1 MPQDPV
7 DRRVERTRKAV
18 LDAFFDL
25 VQEARY
31 DDITVADIVAR
42 SGVSRSAFYAHFA
55 GKDALLAASIA
66 GPFSILASSLTT
78 ENTVRLIGLLDHFW
92 ANRALARIILREPI
106 RRRIVAVLTV
116 QVEGILD
123 EGGPWKRGALIMPPR
138 LAAIQLAEMLL
149 TPVTAWLAGES
160 RCSSAT
166 LATAL
171 RRVSGAALDAMT
183 LPAPLSRR

>member
-1 MPQDPV
+1 MPKDPV

-25 VQEARY
+25 VQELRY

-42 SGVSRSAFYAHFA
+42 AGIGRSAFYAHFA

-66 GPFSILASSLTT
+66 GPFSILADTLRTGNVARLT
-78 ENTVRLIGLLDHFW
+78 GLLDHFW
-92 ANRALARIILREPI
+92 ANRGLARIILKDPI
-106 RRRIVAVLTV
+106 RRRIVAVLTD
-116 QVEGILD
+116 QVEAVLD
-123 EGGPWKRGALIMPPR
+123 EGGPWKRGPLVMPSR

-160 RCSSAT
+160 RCSSET
-166 LATAL
+166 LAAAL
-171 RRVSGAALDAMT
+171 GRVGSAALDAMT
-183 LPAPLSRR
+183 LPTPSSRR